1 MKKLLMTIFA
11 MFLGVMLF
19 AQSYTVIRVVGANGG
34 PGIAKMN
41 NLGPVMAGQELVD
54 TDTVELRRGNYILL
68 DNGLA
73 IYNSGK
79 VKEVVEKKY
88 FKKTPT
94 VKSIIG
100 EAVEKSSAPVSTAA
114 SRASDAKE
122 DLEWAE

>member
-79 VKEVVEKKY
+79 VKEVVEKKH